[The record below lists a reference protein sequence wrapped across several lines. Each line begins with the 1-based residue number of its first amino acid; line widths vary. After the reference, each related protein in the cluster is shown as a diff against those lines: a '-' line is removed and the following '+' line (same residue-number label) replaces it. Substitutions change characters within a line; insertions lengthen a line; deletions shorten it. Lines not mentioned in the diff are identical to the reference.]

1 MTKRLNKNVVLVA
14 TLAALASFP
23 SAALAEGGASP
34 GDTPPPV
41 ISLPGKP
48 QVPGTKVVV
57 RNGLAYAPAA
67 APEIVKQIVWAG
79 NIIRNKPYV
88 YGGGHSDYPLN
99 RIAHAAALDRGY
111 DCSGSVSF
119 ALHGAG
125 LLNSP
130 LVSGDFPNWSGVERG
145 KGAWVTI
152 YANGGHVFMTVAGAR
167 FDTSGAR
174 PSRWQSA
181 MRSASGYAVVHPRGL

>member
-1 MTKRLNKNVVLVA
+1 MTKRLTQNFTLVA
-14 TLAALASFP
+14 IFAAFTIAPASAF
-23 SAALAEGGASP
+23 AEGGATP
-34 GDTPPPV
+34 GDMPAPV
-41 ISLPGKP
+41 VSLPGKP

-57 RNGLAYAPAA
+57 KNGLAYAPAA
-67 APEIVKQIVWAG
+67 APEVVKQIVWAA
-79 NIIRNKPYV
+79 NTIRNKPYI
-88 YGGGHSDYPLN
+88 YGGGHSGYVLD
-99 RIAHAAALDRGY
+99 RIARVAKLDRGY

-125 LLNSP
+125 LLSSP
-130 LVSGDFPNWSGVERG
+130 LVSGDFPNWSAVERG

-181 MRSASGYAVVHPRGL
+181 MRSGSGYAVVHPRGL

>member
-1 MTKRLNKNVVLVA
+1 MTKRLTQNFTVVA
-14 TLAALASFP
+14 ILAAFTIAP
-23 SAALAEGGASP
+23 AAAFAEGGAAP
-34 GDTPPPV
+34 GDAPPPV
-41 ISLPGKP
+41 VSLPGKP
-48 QVPGTKVVV
+48 QVAGTKVVV
-57 RNGLAYAPAA
+57 KNGLAYAPAA
-67 APEIVKQIVWAG
+67 APEVVKQIVWAG
-79 NIIRNKPYV
+79 NTIRNKPYI
-88 YGGGHSDYPLN
+88 YGGGHSGYVLD
-99 RIAHAAALDRGY
+99 RIARSAKLDRGY

-130 LVSGDFPNWSGVERG
+130 LVSGDFPNWSAVERG

-174 PSRWQSA
+174 PSRWQSS